1 MKWLQHYQKG
11 WTFHFES
18 DLLWVYQEIRTMAAK
33 RYFVGELRPVAKTDF
48 EGDTEPFIKAIKMK
62 IKPSKQDMGE

>member
-33 RYFVGELRPVAKTDF
+33 RYFIGEHRPVAKTDF